1 MKPEEHPAENTARPP
16 GALSGLLVLDLSR
29 LLPGPYGSMILAD
42 NGARVIAVEDRRF
55 QADAL
60 DALSH
65 INRNKEH
72 MTLNL
77 KNERGLAVFH
87 GLAKKADVLLEGFRP
102 GVTRRLGI
110 DYERIA
116 GLNPRIVYCS
126 VTGFGQTGPHRNQA
140 GHDVNF
146 LAASGLLSLI
156 GPAGGAPCIPGVQ
169 IGDLAGGLYAA
180 VGILLALAA
189 RERTGRG
196 QYVDVSMTDAL
207 KSMAPLAAGRMWA
220 DGRPPPRGD
229 WLLSHRYAC
238 YNVYE
243 TADSRHVSVG
253 ALENRFWA
261 ALCEAFEVP
270 RFADLQFDEER
281 RQEILDFF
289 RGAFRKR
296 TRDQWVEMFQN
307 RDVCLAAVL
316 NLDEALDD
324 AATKTDPDFEHVAPA
339 VNLSRTPASLRTR
352 PPRFGEHTRS
362 ILAELGYDGRQIAEM
377 EQEGAV

>member
-1 MKPEEHPAENTARPP
+1 MKPEKHQAENKKPP
-16 GALSGLLVLDLSR
+16 GALSGLLVIDLSR

-42 NGARVIAVEDRRF
+42 HGARVIAIEDRRF

-77 KNERGLAVFH
+77 KNERGLAVLH
-87 GLAKKADVLLEGFRP
+87 ALVKKADVLLEGFRP
-102 GVTRRLGI
+102 GVTARLGI
-110 DYERIA
+110 DYERVRRI
-116 GLNPRIVYCS
+116 NPRIVYCS
-126 VTGFGQTGPHRNQA
+126 VTGYGQAGPLRDQA

-156 GPAGGAPCIPGVQ
+156 GPAGGAPCIPGLQ

-189 RERTGRG
+189 REKTGRG

-207 KSMAPLAAGRMWA
+207 KSMAPIAAGRMWA
-220 DGRPPPRGD
+220 DGRPPARGD

-243 TADSRHVSVG
+243 TADGRHLSVG
-253 ALENRFWA
+253 ALENRFWS
-261 ALCEAFEVP
+261 ALCESFNVP
-270 RFADLQFDEER
+270 QFAGLQFDEER

-289 RGAFRKR
+289 RRAFRQK
-296 TRDQWVEMFQN
+296 TRDRWLEIFHD
-307 RDVCLAAVL
+307 RDVCLAGVL
-316 NLDEALDD
+316 NLDEALDAS
-324 AATKTDPDFEHVAPA
+324 AADTAPGFAHVPPA
-339 VNLSRTPASLRTR
+339 VKLSRTPASLRTR

-362 ILAELGYDGRQIAEM
+362 ILTELGYDEPQIVKM